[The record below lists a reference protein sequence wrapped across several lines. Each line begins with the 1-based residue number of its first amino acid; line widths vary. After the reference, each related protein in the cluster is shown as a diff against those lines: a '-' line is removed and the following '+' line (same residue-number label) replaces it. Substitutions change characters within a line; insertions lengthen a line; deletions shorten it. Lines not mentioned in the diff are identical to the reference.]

1 MSAQNE
7 GQLENKIDE
16 NNGESFDDNITKG
29 DQNAL
34 QSQKISFQELKQL
47 VNSIDEQNID
57 PSKYFEIKQMANTL
71 LNRAKRVRRQQGV
84 EVRVEQDRQML
95 EKTALAQKKKK
106 ENQDILKQLS
116 DFGKQKAIE
125 YKQDPSLAK
134 RKNDFNQ
141 QDESQD
147 DEEYQFIESDISKK
161 IKTSQQN
168 NQESMDQE
176 DQQLR
181 KDGSLFHLNKP
192 KKCYVCRQLYR
203 KVHPHYHSM
212 CLDCGNFNYN
222 KRIEQK
228 YDLTGKVAIITGGRI
243 KIGYLTS
250 LLLLRNNCVVH
261 VTTRFPKD
269 ALERYKKET
278 DYDSFKDRLFIYSL
292 DFRKISSVIEFCDF
306 FKEKFGKLD
315 ILINNA
321 AQCVKREASYFK
333 YLIDVESKPLKEYS
347 DSDLKVLQNDLEL
360 KQYEA
365 DKIKQLNS
373 TQLENVSS
381 ADQDLQTVDSLQQN
395 NIEKQ
400 LMQIQQTQ
408 DLAFCHF
415 SESVL
420 MNVKPV
426 LEGQKTEKDKL
437 YPEGVVD
444 SNGIQVD
451 LASKNSWN
459 SKLDEVPLFEFM
471 ETQVINAWAPFVLC
485 QKLKDCMTITPEQQ
499 KEYKFIVNVS
509 SVEGQFHMRNK
520 PVYHPHNNM
529 SKASLNML
537 TRTTGPQYSQEYNIF
552 MTCVD
557 TGWVSNDM
565 IPKSFLFDNVYKTT
579 PLDELDGALR
589 VVDPIFEGYKTKK
602 PICTVFLRNYKVA
615 EW

>member
-1 MSAQNE
+1 
-7 GQLENKIDE
+7 
-16 NNGESFDDNITKG
+16 
-29 DQNAL
+29 
-34 QSQKISFQELKQL
+34 
-47 VNSIDEQNID
+47 
-57 PSKYFEIKQMANTL
+57 MANTL

-84 EVRVEQDRQML
+84 EVRIEQDRQML

-116 DFGKQKAIE
+116 EFGKQKAIE
-125 YKQDPSLAK
+125 YKQETNLGK
-134 RKNDFNQ
+134 RSNGFNQ
-141 QDESQD
+141 EGEFQD
-147 DEEYQFIESDISKK
+147 DDGEEEYHFIESDISKR
-161 IKTSQQN
+161 IKTSEKVD
-168 NQESMDQE
+168 QEPMDQE
-176 DQQLR
+176 EQQLR

-192 KKCYVCRQLYR
+192 KRCYVCRQQYR

-222 KRIEQK
+222 KRTEQK
-228 YDLTGKVAIITGGRI
+228 YDLVGKVAIVTGGRI
-243 KIGYLTS
+243 KIGYLTT
-250 LLLLRNNCVVH
+250 LLLLRSNCTVH

-269 ALERYKKET
+269 ALERYKKEA

-333 YLIDVESKPLKEYS
+333 YLIDVESRPLKEYS
-347 DSDLKVLQNDLEL
+347 DSDIKVLQYDLEL

-365 DKIKQLNS
+365 DKLKQLSN

-395 NIEKQ
+395 NHEKQ
-400 LMQIQQTQ
+400 LIKIQQTQ

-485 QKLKDCMTITPEQQ
+485 QKLKECMTITPEQQ
-499 KEYKFIVNVS
+499 KEFKFIVNVS

-589 VVDPIFEGYKTKK
+589 VVDPIFEGFKTKK
-602 PICTVFLRNYKVA
+602 PISTVFLRNYKVA

>member
-1 MSAQNE
+1 MSTQDL
-7 GQLENKIDE
+7 GQLENKGDK
-16 NNGESFDDNITKG
+16 NNGEKFDDNQAKE
-29 DQNAL
+29 DENSQQNQRL
-34 QSQKISFQELKQL
+34 SFQQLKEL

-57 PSKYFEIKQMANTL
+57 PAKYFEIKQMANTL

-84 EVRVEQDRQML
+84 EVRIEQDRQML

-116 DFGKQKAIE
+116 EFGKQKAIE
-125 YKQDPSLAK
+125 YKQDTSLGK
-134 RKNDFNQ
+134 RNNGFNQ

-161 IKTSQQN
+161 IKTSEKAD
-168 NQESMDQE
+168 QESMDQE
-176 DQQLR
+176 QQQLR

-192 KKCYVCRQLYR
+192 KKCYMCRQQYR

-212 CLDCGNFNYN
+212 CLDCGNFSYN
-222 KRIEQK
+222 KRTEQK
-228 YDLTGKVAIITGGRI
+228 YNLTGKVAIVTGGRI
-243 KIGYLTS
+243 KIGFLST
-250 LLLLRNNCVVH
+250 LLLLRNNCIVH

-269 ALERYKKET
+269 ALERYKKEE

-292 DFRKISSVIEFCDF
+292 DFRKISSVIGFCDF

-347 DSDLKVLQNDLEL
+347 GSDLKVLQNDLEL

-365 DKIKQLNS
+365 DKIKQS
-373 TQLENVSS
+373 TQLENAPS

-395 NIEKQ
+395 NDQTQ
-400 LMQIQQTQ
+400 LTKIQQTQ

-459 SKLDEVPLFEFM
+459 SKLEEVPLFEFM

-485 QKLKDCMTITPEQQ
+485 QKLKDCMTISPEQQ
-499 KEYKFIVNVS
+499 KEFKFIVNVS

-520 PVYHPHNNM
+520 PVFHPHNNM

-537 TRTTGPQYSQEYNIF
+537 TRTAGPQYSQEYNIF

-589 VVDPIFEGYKTKK
+589 VVDPIFEGYKTNK